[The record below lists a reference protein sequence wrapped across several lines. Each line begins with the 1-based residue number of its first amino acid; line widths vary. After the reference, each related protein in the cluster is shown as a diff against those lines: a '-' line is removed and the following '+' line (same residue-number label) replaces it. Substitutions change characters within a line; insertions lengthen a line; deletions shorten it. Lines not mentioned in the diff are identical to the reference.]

1 MSTQLERF
9 RNTLSQLF
17 MLDHAE
23 LDFGI
28 YRIMNQKRNE
38 INHFLNV
45 ILPKETK
52 KLLADNTSLQPIE

>member
-28 YRIMNQKRNE
+28 YRIMNQKTQRNKP
-38 INHFLNV
+38 FLKRHT
-45 ILPKETK
+45 PQRDK
-52 KLLADNTSLQPIE
+52 KTVGRQHLATNN